1 MDWTTWAPQMAAIR
15 AEFGYPEEADR
26 AAALE
31 LKALLPAGAPPWRD
45 AGVDVRNRRNLVVV
59 GAGPSLAAA
68 PASLFVGQ
76 VTVAADGAT
85 GRLRELGVVP
95 NVVVTDL
102 DGDPDA
108 LVWAARQGSRMVVHA
123 HGDNRP
129 ALKELVPRLGPLVH
143 GTHQV
148 APEPALEPL
157 RNVGGFTDGDRAVA
171 LCEELG
177 GRSALLVGFDF
188 GAEPSRYSHKWDP
201 RTKPAKLAWAKR
213 VVDGVHARGQLH
225 VRRWVPAAPG

>member
-1 MDWTTWAPQMAAIR
+1 MDWTTWSPLMAAIR
-15 AEFGYPEEADR
+15 AEFGYPEADDL
-26 AAALE
+26 AAARE
-31 LKALLPAGAPPWRD
+31 LKALLPAGVPPWRD
-45 AGVDVRNRRNLVVV
+45 LGVDVRNRRNLVIV

-68 PASLFVGQ
+68 AASLFVGQ

-95 NVVVTDL
+95 HVVVTDL
-102 DGDPDA
+102 DGDPEA
-108 LVWAARQGSRMVVHA
+108 LRWAAAQGARMVVHA

-129 ALKELVPRLGPLVH
+129 ALREMVPRLGPLVH

-148 APEPALEPL
+148 APDRTLEPL
-157 RNVGGFTDGDRAVA
+157 RNVGGFTDGDRAVV

-177 GRSALLVGFDF
+177 GRAAVLVGFDF
-188 GAEPSRYSHKWDP
+188 DAPPSAYSHKWDP

-213 VVDGVHARGQLH
+213 IVEGVHARGKLH
-225 VRRWVPAAPG
+225 VRRWLP